1 MSVNFKKILQSLGH
15 NSESHF
21 NKIHIPNHKV
31 IVIFAMK
38 IVSCIVTWSSN
49 LSILHENSTCLTF
62 SIDIL

>member
-38 IVSCIVTWSSN
+38 IVSCRHV
-49 LSILHENSTCLTF
+49 L
-62 SIDIL
+62 